1 VFGRNESSSLPGNT
15 LDGED
20 MELPDEDED
29 ALEDDE

>member
-1 VFGRNESSSLPGNT
+1 LPGNT